1 MPPVR
6 LIFRLHNVLVMWIVD
21 EKGGVIAP
29 IALNFRSDLKIHI
42 CSFHFVRNYCFLFNF
57 FADFASSIK
66 IKCCVF
72 ASDIFSMLQT
82 YLIIICLCEIFL
94 FLLFFIYLLNFAINA
109 GDQWMIFGSCEWFC
123 DSSFWERFVLLD
135 C

>member
-6 LIFRLHNVLVMWIVD
+6 LIFRLHNVLVMWIVE
-21 EKGGVIAP
+21 EKGGWLLPSRWTFDQI
-29 IALNFRSDLKIHI
+29 LK
-42 CSFHFVRNYCFLFNF
+42 FTFAHFISYEIIVFYLIF

-66 IKCCVF
+66 IKCCVS

-123 DSSFWERFVLLD
+123 DSSFWERFVLF